1 MTAFGLLKAGEY
13 YVYGYKGLFYEGK
26 PVLELDGVETY
37 ILYSGIMYNVTYEH
51 LKPNLIIEKS
61 TGEYIEWSV
70 FNERYQ
76 ENSAES
82 NFFENYKY
90 YFENKYFAIDRN
102 MKKVNI

>member
-1 MTAFGLLKAGEY
+1 M
-13 YVYGYKGLFYEGK
+13 GYKGLFYEGK
-26 PVLELDGVETY
+26 PVLELYGVGGY
-37 ILYSGIMYNVTYEH
+37 VLYSGTMYDVTVEQ
-51 LKPNLIIEKS
+51 LEPTLIIEKS
-61 TGEYIEWSV
+61 TGEYVEWSV